1 MTISLHVVRD
11 IPFCLMGAFAILGC
25 AAASSGKA
33 AAPLAAAVAASLP
46 AKYGRLQ
53 VVGGKLCD
61 GAGNPVQ
68 LRGMSTHGLQWY
80 GEIVN
85 DRAFAALAKD
95 WKADVVRLA
104 LYVGEGGYAS
114 HPELKRKVFDGIE
127 LAIKYG
133 MYAIVDWH
141 VLTPGNPNDPVYSGA
156 QAFFAEVSQ
165 SYGKYPNVIYEIA
178 NEPNG
183 PLGWAEQIKPY
194 AEKMVATIRANDPSN
209 IILIGSGTWSQDVD
223 VAAADPV
230 QGKNLA
236 YTFHFYA
243 GSHRQALR
251 DKIEAALGRG
261 VAVFCSEWGTSEA
274 SGAGGP
280 FLRESEEWLAFLDQH
295 NISWVNW
302 SLADKNESSAALK
315 SLFEVMKQGN
325 QALAERESLLVPET
339 ASPEG
344 YPIWGSDELSASGAF
359 VRGKMIQQRRKTP

>member
-1 MTISLHVVRD
+1 
-11 IPFCLMGAFAILGC
+11 
-25 AAASSGKA
+25 
-33 AAPLAAAVAASLP
+33 
-46 AKYGRLQ
+46 
-53 VVGGKLCD
+53 
-61 GAGNPVQ
+61 
-68 LRGMSTHGLQWY
+68 
-80 GEIVN
+80 
-85 DRAFAALAKD
+85 
-95 WKADVVRLA
+95 
-104 LYVGEGGYAS
+104 
-114 HPELKRKVFDGIE
+114 
-127 LAIKYG
+127 
-133 MYAIVDWH
+133 
-141 VLTPGNPNDPVYSGA
+141 
-156 QAFFAEVSQ
+156 
-165 SYGKYPNVIYEIA
+165 
-178 NEPNG
+178 
-183 PLGWAEQIKPY
+183 
-194 AEKMVATIRANDPSN
+194 
-209 IILIGSGTWSQDVD
+209 VD